1 MRTISVPWDRTP
13 VTDHF
18 PELIAALSNPAVYPV
33 RPDSVQVLQTH
44 ISVVFIAGDLVYK
57 IKKPVNFGFLDF
69 TTREK
74 RTYYCHRE
82 VALNSRFSKGIY
94 LDVATIYRTDSGID
108 LTGPGEAIESAV
120 VMRRIPEEALLISMV
135 DRDRVTPELLDRIS
149 SCIAYFHAQ
158 AERGP
163 QIDAFGSPRV
173 IRNNVTEN
181 FVQTEP
187 YISRTIDRSVYDE
200 TRALSIQFLAEN
212 EPLFTKRVQEGFIR
226 DCHGDL
232 HLDHV
237 IVLDEIMLLDC
248 IEFNDRFRYGD
259 TASDLA
265 FLLMD
270 FEYRGYPAFAD
281 RVSKQY
287 AAASGD
293 EDALKLLGFY
303 KSYRAFVRG
312 KVIGFTLDE
321 PEVPEQ
327 DKAAAAMRAR
337 SYFDLA
343 LANLK
348 APPEPVLIVTCGLM
362 GSGKSFIAE
371 KLGKRLGITPIRS
384 DVLRKRMYGLSP
396 AEHQLDNYRE
406 GFYTSGATER
416 TYQALLADAREALT
430 RGSSVILDASFARYE
445 DRVRA
450 ARLAL
455 DAGARFRIVCCW
467 APDKTIHARLV
478 DRSAK
483 SNEPSDGRWEI
494 FSQHKSDFENIRED
508 EKKHCRTWDST
519 GDTNTFL
526 REFVREL
533 TFDRNI
539 SRGVYD

>member
-1 MRTISVPWDRTP
+1 MRTIGVPWDRTP

-57 IKKPVNFGFLDF
+57 IKKPLNFGFLDF

-82 VALNSRFSKGIY
+82 VALNSRFSNGIY

-108 LTGPGEAIESAV
+108 LTGPGEEIESAV
-120 VMRRIPEEALLISMV
+120 VMRRIPDEALLISMV
-135 DRDRVTPELLDRIS
+135 DEDRVTPGLLDRIS
-149 SCIAYFHAQ
+149 SCIAFFHAQ

-163 QIDAFGSPRV
+163 QIDAFGSPLV

-181 FVQTEP
+181 FVQTEA

-200 TRALSIQFLAEN
+200 TRALSLQFLAEN
-212 EPLFTKRVQEGFIR
+212 ESLFTKRVMEGFIR

-321 PEVPEQ
+321 PEVPES
-327 DKAAAAMRAR
+327 DKAAAAMKAR
-337 SYFDLA
+337 LYFDLA

-384 DVLRKRMYGLSP
+384 DVLRKRMYGLSH

-416 TYQALLADAREALT
+416 TYQALLADAREALA
-430 RGSSVILDASFARYE
+430 RGSSVILDASFSRYE
-445 DRVRA
+445 DRVSA
-450 ARLAL
+450 ARLAI
-455 DAGARFRIVCCW
+455 DTGARFRIVYCR

-478 DRSAK
+478 DRSTK

-526 REFVREL
+526 TEFVREL

-539 SRGVYD
+539 NRSVHD